1 MLCKVLILLPLAI
14 ALFVQVF
21 AQNNLYNLRS
31 IDLANLSAFSN
42 PSPNW
47 VISGMP
53 RAGIGDTSLYATPGS
68 GVLLNQYTKAIEY
81 KPETDLFSNMQ
92 HGDIYLEM
100 EIMMAKGSNSGI
112 YFQGRYELQL
122 LDSWGKTRPTFSDM
136 GGIYQRWDSLKPV
149 SKQGFEG
156 RAPLSN
162 ASLAPGLWQK
172 LQVEFQ
178 SPRFNA
184 KGQKIADARF
194 LKVTLNG
201 VVIHRDLILSGPTRG
216 SAFQDEQALGPIRI
230 QGDHGC
236 VAFRNIRYAPLE
248 DLRIP
253 ITDVSYRYYEAP
265 GKDRQQYA
273 DKELLKKGN
282 ADAIDGRLADSK
294 DDYYLRFEGNL
305 EVPATDTYRV
315 VMQTTGVGSLYI
327 DDKEVIKDAWTWL
340 GGDPLRGQV
349 ALTQGKHRFVL
360 HLVKH
365 VGWAPSGL
373 GIFIS
378 KPNSKPVGIHD
389 PASIPEIPAHPLITQ
404 PIAREPEMLRSF
416 MVHDGKKR
424 THVVSVGDPSGMH
437 YAIDLRQDALLRIW
451 RGDFLNTTE
460 MWYERGEPQTAEPLG
475 AGPVFAGLSPHSTT
489 RNEWKD
495 SVSTADL
502 QYLGYTLDAG
512 RYPVF
517 TYRLEG
523 WAYTDEIRPVD
534 GGKGLQRKLSPVSGQ
549 IPAGAIYR
557 LAEGRQIQEISAGY
571 YRLDGQYY
579 IQANGITKFNIV
591 RRGEMDVLTAQAQN
605 NIPVQF
611 TYYW

>member
-1 MLCKVLILLPLAI
+1 MRKISLFFLTVVLQWT
-14 ALFVQVF
+14 AL
-21 AQNNLYNLRS
+21 AQNSLYNLRS
-31 IDLANLSAFSN
+31 IDLVDLSAFSN

-47 VISGMP
+47 IVSGIP
-53 RAGIGDTSLYATPGS
+53 GAGLADTCLNPTPGT
-68 GVLLNQYTKAIEY
+68 GVLLNQYTKAIQY
-81 KPETDLFSNMQ
+81 KPGTDLFSSMQ
-92 HGDIYLEM
+92 HGDLYLEM
-100 EIMMAKGSNSGI
+100 EIMMAKSSNSGV

-122 LDSWGKTRPTFSDM
+122 LDSWGKVRPTFSDM
-136 GGIYQRWDSLKPV
+136 GGIYQRWDSLRPP

-156 RAPLSN
+156 GPPLSN

-178 SPRFNA
+178 APRFDA
-184 KGQKIADARF
+184 SGKKVADARF

-201 VVIHRDLILSGPTRG
+201 VVIHRDVILSGPTRG
-216 SAFQDEQALGPIRI
+216 SAYADEQAMGPIRI

-236 VAFRNIRYAPLE
+236 VAFRHIRYAPLE

-253 ITDVSYRYYEAP
+253 LTDVTYRYYESSD
-265 GKDRQQYA
+265 KDRFQITE
-273 DKELLKKGN
+273 KELVRKGSTE
-282 ADAIDGRLADSK
+282 AIDIRLAERK

-315 VMQTTGVGSLYI
+315 VIQTTGVGSFFV
-327 DDKEVIKDAWTWL
+327 DNKEVVKDAWTWL
-340 GGDPLRGQV
+340 GGDPLKGQV

-365 VGWAPSGL
+365 VGWAPAGL
-373 GIFIS
+373 GIFLS
-378 KPNSKPVGIHD
+378 KPNSKPIGIHD
-389 PASIPEIPAHPLITQ
+389 PASIPETPPHPLITQ
-404 PIAREPEMLRSF
+404 PVTREPEMLRSF
-416 MVHDGKKR
+416 MIHHGKKR

-475 AGPVFAGLSPHSTT
+475 AGPDFAGLSPLSTV

-523 WAYTDEIRPVD
+523 WTYTDEIRPVD

-549 IPAGAIYR
+549 VPAGAIYR

-571 YRLDGQYY
+571 YRVDGLYY
-579 IQANGITKFNIV
+579 IQTNGTTKFNIL
-591 RRGEMDVLTAQAQN
+591 RRGDIDVLTAQARN
-605 NIPVQF
+605 NSAIQI